1 MTRKLNP
8 GAMGVATGARVFANA
23 LAGDPAFYPATNSN
37 EKAFACRPGDGGRS
51 GGPAD
56 DLR

>member
-23 LAGDPAFYPATNSN
+23 LAGDPDFTPFLTSDKSVMTPGGPFAPLRPTRR
-37 EKAFACRPGDGGRS
+37 ACR
-51 GGPAD
+51 
-56 DLR
+56 